1 MQRRQFMLGTGAL
14 ALTATTA
21 LSRLPAHAATD
32 EFVKYDGMGQAEL
45 VRSGQVS
52 SLELVEAAIARIEKI
67 NPMLNAV
74 VHKLYAEGRAAAK
87 GNLPNGPFTGVP
99 YLIKDLSKLEGAPLT
114 YGSKLFEHN
123 VADTDNGSVER
134 AKQAGLVIIGKTNTP
149 EFGFISTTE
158 SQLLGA
164 ARNPYNTAYHT
175 GGSSGGAGAAVA
187 AGLVPFAHASDG
199 GGSIR
204 IPASINGLVGL
215 KPSRARLYKRE
226 PAQFDVDISV
236 RLAVS
241 RSVRDTAQI
250 LNASEV
256 KGTGAALAP
265 TGFVDGP
272 SKKRLKI
279 AFSTRTL
286 TGGDAAADVRS
297 ATRRAAA
304 LCADLGHDVE
314 EFTGALVGPEF
325 LDNFLTIWASG
336 AYGLVNNARL
346 IGLMQGRW
354 IDRENMLE
362 PWTLGLADMFERR
375 RDKDPDVMQKAIAH
389 TNEVVATY
397 AAFFEDYDVM
407 LTPVLRRTPLLIG
420 EQGSAKSF
428 EALNDDVLDYVA
440 YTPQYNVSGSPAI
453 SLPLYSSAK
462 GLPIGSQFATRV
474 GGEAT
479 LLHLAYELE
488 NALPWAGR
496 WPEIS
501 AHQL

>member
-1 MQRRQFMLGTGAL
+1 M
-14 ALTATTA
+14 
-21 LSRLPAHAATD
+21 S
-32 EFVKYDGMGQAEL
+32 QAEL

-74 VHKLYAEGRAAAK
+74 VHKLYDEGRAAAK
-87 GNLPNGPFTGVP
+87 GPLPDGPFTGVP
-99 YLIKDLSKLEGAPLT
+99 YLIKDLSELEGAPLT

-215 KPSRARLYKRE
+215 KPSRAKLYKRE

-354 IDRENMLE
+354 IDREKMLE

-375 RDKDPDVMQKAIAH
+375 RDKDPDVMQKAIAY

-397 AAFFEDYDVM
+397 VAFFEDYDVM

-428 EALNDDVLDYVA
+428 EALYDDVLDYVP
-440 YTPQYNVSGSPAI
+440 YTPQYNVSGCPAI
-453 SLPLYSSAK
+453 SLPLYTSTK

-488 NALPWAGR
+488 SALPWAGR
-496 WPEIS
+496 WPETS

>member
-67 NPMLNAV
+67 NPILNAV
-74 VHKLYAEGRAAAK
+74 VHKLYDEGRAAAK
-87 GNLPNGPFTGVP
+87 GPLPDGPFTGVP
-99 YLIKDLSKLEGAPLT
+99 YLIKDLSELEGAPLT

-354 IDRENMLE
+354 IDREKMLE

-375 RDKDPDVMQKAIAH
+375 RDKDPDVMQKAIAY

-397 AAFFEDYDVM
+397 VAFFEDYDVM

-428 EALNDDVLDYVA
+428 EALYDDVLDYVP

-453 SLPLYSSAK
+453 SLPLYTSTK

-488 NALPWAGR
+488 SALPWAGR
-496 WPEIS
+496 WPETS

>member
-1 MQRRQFMLGTGAL
+1 M
-14 ALTATTA
+14 
-21 LSRLPAHAATD
+21 
-32 EFVKYDGMGQAEL
+32 
-45 VRSGQVS
+45 
-52 SLELVEAAIARIEKI
+52 
-67 NPMLNAV
+67 
-74 VHKLYAEGRAAAK
+74 
-87 GNLPNGPFTGVP
+87 
-99 YLIKDLSKLEGAPLT
+99 
-114 YGSKLFEHN
+114 
-123 VADTDNGSVER
+123 
-134 AKQAGLVIIGKTNTP
+134 
-149 EFGFISTTE
+149 
-158 SQLLGA
+158 LGA

-375 RDKDPDVMQKAIAH
+375 RDKDPDVMQKAIAY

-428 EALNDDVLDYVA
+428 EALNDDVLDYVP

-453 SLPLYSSAK
+453 SLPLYTSAK

-488 NALPWAGR
+488 SALPWAGR

>member
-67 NPMLNAV
+67 NPILNAV
-74 VHKLYAEGRAAAK
+74 VHKLYDEGRAAAK
-87 GNLPNGPFTGVP
+87 GPLPDGPFTGVP
-99 YLIKDLSKLEGAPLT
+99 YLIKDLSELEGAPLT

-215 KPSRARLYKRE
+215 KPSRAKLYKRE

-354 IDRENMLE
+354 IDREKMLE

-375 RDKDPDVMQKAIAH
+375 RDKDPDVMQKAIAY

-397 AAFFEDYDVM
+397 VAFFEDYDVM

-428 EALNDDVLDYVA
+428 EALYDDVLDYVP

-453 SLPLYSSAK
+453 SLPLYTSAK

-496 WPEIS
+496 WPETS

>member
-1 MQRRQFMLGTGAL
+1 MQRRQFMLGTSAL

-74 VHKLYAEGRAAAK
+74 VHKLYDEARAAAK
-87 GNLPNGPFTGVP
+87 GPLPDGPFTGVP
-99 YLIKDLSKLEGAPLT
+99 YLIKDLSELEGAPLT

-453 SLPLYSSAK
+453 SLPLYTSAK

-496 WPEIS
+496 WPETS

>member
-1 MQRRQFMLGTGAL
+1 MTKAAPPPKAPCR
-14 ALTATTA
+14 TAR
-21 LSRLPAHAATD
+21 S
-32 EFVKYDGMGQAEL
+32 QACL
-45 VRSGQVS
+45 IS
-52 SLELVEAAIARIEKI
+52 SKTCQSW
-67 NPMLNAV
+67 
-74 VHKLYAEGRAAAK
+74 K
-87 GNLPNGPFTGVP
+87 
-99 YLIKDLSKLEGAPLT
+99 APLT

-226 PAQFDVDISV
+226 PAQFVVDISV

-304 LCADLGHDVE
+304 LCADLSHDFE

-354 IDRENMLE
+354 IDREKMLE

-375 RDKDPDVMQKAIAH
+375 RDKDPDVMQKAIAY

-428 EALNDDVLDYVA
+428 EALYDDVLDYVP

-453 SLPLYSSAK
+453 SLPLYTSAK
-462 GLPIGSQFATRV
+462 GLPVGSQFATRV

>member
-1 MQRRQFMLGTGAL
+1 MLRREFMLASSAL
-14 ALTATTA
+14 ALTSF
-21 LSRLPAHAATD
+21 SRMPARAATD

-45 VRSGQVS
+45 VRTGQVS
-52 SLELVEAAIARIEKI
+52 SLELVETAIARIEKL
-67 NPMLNAV
+67 NPVLNAV
-74 VHKLYAEGRAAAK
+74 VHKLYDEGRAAAK
-87 GNLPNGPFTGVP
+87 GPLPDGPFKGVP
-99 YLIKDLSKLEGAPLT
+99 YLIKDLSELEGAPLT

-123 VADTDNGSVER
+123 VADTDNSSVER

-204 IPASINGLVGL
+204 IPASVNGLVGL
-215 KPSRARLYKRE
+215 KPSRGRLYKRE
-226 PAQFDVDISV
+226 LAQFEVDISV

-250 LNASEV
+250 LNASEA
-256 KGTGAALAP
+256 KGTDAALP
-265 TGFVDGP
+265 PKGFIEGP

-286 TGGDAAADVRS
+286 TGDDAQADVRS
-297 ATRRAAA
+297 ATQRAAA
-304 LCADLGHDVE
+304 LCANLGHDVE
-314 EFTGALVGPEF
+314 ELAGTIIGPEF
-325 LDNFLTIWASG
+325 FDHFLTIWMSG
-336 AYGLVNNARL
+336 AHSLVSNARL

-354 IDRENMLE
+354 IDREKMLE
-362 PWTLGLADMFERR
+362 PWTLGLSEMFERKR
-375 RDKDPDVMQKAIAH
+375 AKDPDVLKKAIAH
-389 TNEVVATY
+389 TKKVAAAY
-397 AAFFEDYDVM
+397 AGFFEDYDVL
-407 LTPVLRRTPLLIG
+407 LTPVLRRPPLLIG
-420 EQGSAKSF
+420 EQGSFKSF
-428 EALNDDVLDYVA
+428 DALYENVLDYVP
-440 YTPQYNVSGSPAI
+440 YTPQYNVAGNPAI
-453 SLPLYSSAK
+453 SLPLYTSSK
-462 GLPIGSQFATRV
+462 GLPIGSQFATRF
-474 GGEAT
+474 GAEET

-488 NALPWAGR
+488 KALPWTGR

-501 AHQL
+501 AHSI

>member
-1 MQRRQFMLGTGAL
+1 MQRRQFMLGTSAL

-74 VHKLYAEGRAAAK
+74 VHKLYDEGRAAAK
-87 GNLPNGPFTGVP
+87 GPLPDGPFTGVP
-99 YLIKDLSKLEGAPLT
+99 YLIKDLSELEGAPLT

-314 EFTGALVGPEF
+314 EFNGALVGPEF

-354 IDRENMLE
+354 IDREKMLE

-375 RDKDPDVMQKAIAH
+375 RDKDPDVMQKAIAY

-428 EALNDDVLDYVA
+428 EALYDDVLDYVP

-453 SLPLYSSAK
+453 SLPLYTSAK

>member
-67 NPMLNAV
+67 NPILNAV
-74 VHKLYAEGRAAAK
+74 VHKLYDEGRAAAK
-87 GNLPNGPFTGVP
+87 GPLPDGPFTGVP
-99 YLIKDLSKLEGAPLT
+99 YLIKDLSELEGAPLT

-375 RDKDPDVMQKAIAH
+375 RDKDPDVMQKAIAY

-397 AAFFEDYDVM
+397 VAFFEDYDVM

-428 EALNDDVLDYVA
+428 EALYDDVLDYVP

-453 SLPLYSSAK
+453 SLPLYTSTK

>member
-1 MQRRQFMLGTGAL
+1 MLGTSAL

-67 NPMLNAV
+67 NPILNAV
-74 VHKLYAEGRAAAK
+74 VHKLYDEGRAAAK
-87 GNLPNGPFTGVP
+87 GPLPDGPFTGVP
-99 YLIKDLSKLEGAPLT
+99 YLIKDLSELEGAPLT

-354 IDRENMLE
+354 IDREKMLE